1 MSCCLWSLP
10 VLLRRLLNTA
20 LLLLVAIFITGC
32 EQSAPDRFDPLPPD
46 AVVLVI
52 GDSLVDGTGA
62 RQGEG
67 WPERLAQATGWKVI
81 NAGAPDDTSADARRR
96 LPELLDMH
104 APQAV
109 IIAVGGNDFLRNLP
123 ADDTRANLNAMV
135 RRARSVTQH
144 VALMAIPEK
153 STGAILLGNLS
164 DHALYA
170 ELAEE
175 HKLPLIR
182 GVVSDVLSDTRLR
195 ADRIHANAR
204 GYARIAQGV
213 EDALRAYGWTP

>member
-1 MSCCLWSLP
+1 M
-10 VLLRRLLNTA
+10 RRLLSAITLTI
-20 LLLLVAIFITGC
+20 LLLIAVACGKTDP
-32 EQSAPDRFDPLPPD
+32 ARFDPLPPD

-52 GDSLVDGTGA
+52 GDSLVAGTGA
-62 RQGEG
+62 RQGED

-81 NAGAPDDTSADARRR
+81 NAGAPGDTSADARRR

-144 VALMAIPEK
+144 VALVAIPEK
-153 STGAILLGNLS
+153 STGAMLLGNLS

-182 GVVSDVLSDTRLR
+182 DAVSDVLSDTRLR

-213 EDALRAYGWTP
+213 EDALRAHGWMP